1 MTPENLAA
9 LIILVLTYVGVAAGR
24 IPGLRL
30 DRAGIAFLG
39 GAAMIAVGPLSLAE
53 AFRAIDMSKVRVEG
67 AMMIVEFTIPTVE
80 GQSGVHVKTFDFSA
94 DAPEMRT
101 VPHPLLELG

>member
-30 DRAGIAFLG
+30 DRARIRF
-39 GAAMIAVGPLSLAE
+39 P
-53 AFRAIDMSKVRVEG
+53 RRR
-67 AMMIVEFTIPTVE
+67 P
-80 GQSGVHVKTFDFSA
+80 
-94 DAPEMRT
+94 R
-101 VPHPLLELG
+101 